1 MTYLNDVSDGG
12 ETEFFHQKLKVKP
25 VKGKTVLWPTDFTH
39 LHRGNPPYEAK
50 YIATGWLASND
61 ETNIIL

>member
-1 MTYLNDVSDGG
+1 M
-12 ETEFFHQKLKVKP
+12 
-25 VKGKTVLWPTDFTH
+25 VLLPH
-39 LHRGNPPYEAK
+39 LHRGNPPYGAK